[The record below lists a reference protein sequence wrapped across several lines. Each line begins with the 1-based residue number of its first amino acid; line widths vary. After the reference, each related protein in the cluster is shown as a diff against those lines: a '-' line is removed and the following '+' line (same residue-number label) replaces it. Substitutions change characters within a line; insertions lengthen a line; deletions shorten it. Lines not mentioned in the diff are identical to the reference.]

1 MSRRSKVT
9 ALALLVVALVIL
21 ACLALLMRVP
31 RQKEYSLLLQKV
43 SKAVGVYKCEFVFTN
58 KANTPK
64 YLLGG
69 EQPFLG
75 FYIKQGGEWIHGY
88 SAEGI
93 KSNHGKVMVLSG
105 AECRFSV
112 LMPQDISTC
121 AFYAEVVLYDGITN
135 QEGQVITS
143 PQYRFPEGTDY
154 EKDSWCKPNSSHP

>member
-9 ALALLVVALVIL
+9 ALALLVVALVIM

-31 RQKEYSLLLQKV
+31 RKKEYSLLLQKV

-75 FYIKQGGEWIHGY
+75 FYIKQGGEWIRGCSY
-88 SAEGI
+88 GGMTSDQ
-93 KSNHGKVMVLSG
+93 GKLIVLAG

-121 AFYAEVVLYDGITN
+121 AFYAEVVLCDGVTN
-135 QEGQVITS
+135 NEWQVITS
-143 PQYRFPEGTDY
+143 PQYRFQGRTE
-154 EKDSWCKPNSSHP
+154 